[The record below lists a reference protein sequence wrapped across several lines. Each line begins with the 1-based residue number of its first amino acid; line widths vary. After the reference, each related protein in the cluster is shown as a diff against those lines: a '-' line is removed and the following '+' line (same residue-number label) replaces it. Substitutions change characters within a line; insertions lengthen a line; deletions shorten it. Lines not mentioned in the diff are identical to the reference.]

1 MGLSDRL
8 SNATKG
14 VRPSDGV
21 SGGGSLIGATVRR
34 RKDAIADSS
43 RRLKVKVHNKLFETI
58 DVAKLETLEPA
69 MVSTKVTA
77 AINDILNEDGRLL
90 TDSDRGKL
98 IEELKNELLGLGPLE
113 PLLRDDEITD
123 ILVNGHNQV
132 YVEKRGK
139 LHATDVVFQD
149 DQHLMLII
157 DRIVSR
163 VGRRVDESS
172 PMVDARLPD
181 GSRINAIIPPL
192 ALDGPALS
200 IRRFGKHRFDIGALV
215 EKDALT
221 WDLVEFLLAVV
232 RARLNVIVC
241 GGTGSGKTTMLNCL
255 SAFVPENERIVTIED
270 SAELSLQQPHV
281 VRLETRPSNL
291 EGRGEVTQRDLV
303 KNCLRMRPDRI
314 VVGEV
319 RGAEVFDMLQAM
331 STGHDGSIA
340 TIHANSPREC
350 LGRLEMMMLLS
361 GVSIPQRAMR
371 QQIASA
377 VNIIVHV
384 SRLSDGSRKV
394 MKISEISGME
404 GEMIMMQD
412 LFEFVRARHHRRRK
426 NQRQFSIDRHSFHL
440 HPTPRNGRL
449 QNRIESHQN
458 GRAMSPGDLLIP
470 VAVAGFVLVALRA
483 VVHAPRQSPSGQSH
497 RHAPHGA
504 PGRNAGSTDISR
516 TDRPRLSG
524 REFLSW
530 FYRLNLLQKL
540 EENLWQAGIYARIAD
555 VLLVILLMFAAGLA
569 VGQAIWGKVL
579 ISIGIGAGVAML
591 PIIYIRVRRQRRIKA
606 FAKQLPYAL
615 DLIKSS
621 LEAGHTLLRGLQ
633 VVVTEF
639 ADPIS
644 SEFRSAIEQSR
655 LGLPLARALEEM
667 LKRVPQEDL
676 RLLVVGVAR
685 SIRSRQ
691 LAAR

>member
-1 MGLSDRL
+1 MRLTERL
-8 SNATKG
+8 SNALRG
-14 VRPSDGV
+14 ARPPEV
-21 SGGGSLIGATVRR
+21 TTGGGSLIGATVRR

-43 RRLKVKVHNKLFETI
+43 LRLKVKVHNKLFETI
-58 DVAKLETLEPA
+58 DVSKLETLEPA
-69 MVSTKVTA
+69 MVSAKVTA
-77 AINDILNEDGRLL
+77 VINDILNEDGGRLL
-90 TDSDRGKL
+90 TDIDRGRL

-123 ILVNGHNQV
+123 ILVNGPNQV

-192 ALDGPALS
+192 AIDGPALS

-215 EKDALT
+215 EKEALT
-221 WDLVEFLLAVV
+221 WDLVELLLAVV

-394 MKISEISGME
+394 MRISEISGME

-412 LFEFVRARHHRRRK
+412 LFEFVRA
-426 NQRQFSIDRHSFHL
+426 DT
-440 HPTPRNGRL
+440 TPAGKING
-449 QNRIESHQN
+449 
-458 GRAMSPGDLLIP
+458 A
-470 VAVAGFVLVALRA
+470 F
-483 VVHAPRQSPSGQSH
+483 QSTG
-497 RHAPHGA
+497 
-504 PGRNAGSTDISR
+504 
-516 TDRPRLSG
+516 
-524 REFLSW
+524 
-530 FYRLNLLQKL
+530 
-540 EENLWQAGIYARIAD
+540 
-555 VLLVILLMFAAGLA
+555 
-569 VGQAIWGKVL
+569 
-579 ISIGIGAGVAML
+579 
-591 PIIYIRVRRQRRIKA
+591 
-606 FAKQLPYAL
+606 
-615 DLIKSS
+615 
-621 LEAGHTLLRGLQ
+621 
-633 VVVTEF
+633 
-639 ADPIS
+639 
-644 SEFRSAIEQSR
+644 
-655 LGLPLARALEEM
+655 
-667 LKRVPQEDL
+667 
-676 RLLVVGVAR
+676 
-685 SIRSRQ
+685 IRSVYAQR
-691 LAAR
+691 LETAGYKTESKVIKMAAR